1 MKLKYEFAVR
11 EIVGEYVMIPLGQ
24 GALDFGGMIS
34 TSETGALLV
43 EALGKDVTRLEL
55 LQLVLD
61 TFDVDS
67 NTAEKDLDEFF
78 AQLKKLNLLVEE

>member
-24 GALDFGGMIS
+24 GALELRGMIS

-43 EALGKDVTRLEL
+43 EALRKDVSRLDL

-61 TFDVDS
+61 TFEIDR
-67 NTAEKDLDEFF
+67 NTAEKDLDEFLS
-78 AQLKKLNLLVEE
+78 QLKNQNLLIGE

>member
-24 GALDFGGMIS
+24 GALDLKGMIS

-43 EALGKDVTRLEL
+43 DALRKDVTRLEL
-55 LQLVLD
+55 LQLILD
-61 TFDVDS
+61 TFDIDR
-67 NTAEKDLDEFF
+67 NTAEKDLDEFL
-78 AQLKKLNLLVEE
+78 APLKKLNLLVEE

>member
-43 EALGKDVTRLEL
+43 EALSKDVTRLEL

-67 NTAEKDLDEFF
+67 NTAEKDLDEFL

>member
-24 GALDFGGMIS
+24 GALDFSGMIS

-43 EALGKDVTRLEL
+43 EALSKDVTRLEV
-55 LQLVLD
+55 LQLILD
-61 TFDVDS
+61 TFDIDI
-67 NTAEKDLDEFF
+67 NTAEKDLDEFL
-78 AQLKKLNLLVEE
+78 AQLRKLDLLVEE